1 MVIEIENEDEE
12 LTTCQLTICLMCAIA
27 FLEYFIAKSEI
38 IVIFC
43 ILIVVCCAINV
54 LSVSLRFLAGKWE
67 ERKRETAILKKKNEQ
82 NTRLLVEQYFPLLRR
97 NTKRLAYL
105 KQFTGTRYKRN
116 KRMKELKEMRL
127 FLTQVYS
134 FDTRCHR
141 FKRNKELE
149 GLLCTLNKEAAA
161 MRSEIEHIK
170 EEEDCIH
177 DCKRRLLLC
186 YVEEKQQ
193 RVSHEGL
200 PPALKTYDRQA
211 LDDYET
217 MVDACQEKHKH
228 RKKYR

>member
-1 MVIEIENEDEE
+1 
-12 LTTCQLTICLMCAIA
+12 
-27 FLEYFIAKSEI
+27 
-38 IVIFC
+38 
-43 ILIVVCCAINV
+43 
-54 LSVSLRFLAGKWE
+54 
-67 ERKRETAILKKKNEQ
+67 
-82 NTRLLVEQYFPLLRR
+82 
-97 NTKRLAYL
+97 
-105 KQFTGTRYKRN
+105 
-116 KRMKELKEMRL
+116 MKELLKMRL
-127 FLTQVYS
+127 FLNQVYS
-134 FDTRCHR
+134 FETRCHR

-193 RVSHEGL
+193 RVSYEGL

-211 LDDYET
+211 SDDYET
-217 MVDACQEKHKH
+217 MVDACQRKHKN